1 MPIRVAVLRQWLTQ
15 YPDKAAAALL
25 LKGFSQGFSLEYL
38 GAREP
43 RDSECLPS
51 ATRQPMVVREKLRKE
66 IDMGR
71 MAGPFTVRPLPRLQ
85 CSPIGLVPKSEPNS
99 FHLIHHLSFPAGE
112 SVNDFIDKAI

>member
-1 MPIRVAVLRQWLTQ
+1 MAVLRQWLTQ

-38 GAREP
+38 GAREL

-51 ATRQPMVVREKLRKE
+51 AARQPMVVREKLRKE

-71 MAGPFTVRPLPRLQ
+71 MAGPFTVHALPRLQ
-85 CSPIGLVPKSEPNS
+85 RSPIGLVPKSEPNS
-99 FHLIHHLSFPAGE
+99 FGFDSSFLLSGWG
-112 SVNDFIDKAI
+112 IGQ